1 MVFRIL
7 TEYFLLTGFFQIT
20 LDAFI
25 PHMNETIVDRFVNNK
40 NSPLKSLTNDWVLRL
55 SDEDLD
61 TLCREDERIVER
73 RSVLR
78 SEIERLQ
85 GALAIV
91 NNARQKTADLEKY

>member
-1 MVFRIL
+1 M
-7 TEYFLLTGFFQIT
+7 
-20 LDAFI
+20 DAFI

-40 NSPLKSLTNDWVLRL
+40 NSPLKSLDNTWVLGL
-55 SDEDLD
+55 SDEDLH

-73 RSVLR
+73 RSVLG

-91 NNARQKTADLEKY
+91 YKARQQTADLEKY